1 MGGTPQETA
10 TAPQER
16 SSLRQV
22 MMAAAVGSALEW
34 YDFFIYG
41 AASALV
47 FGPLFFPDYDATI
60 GVLAS
65 FATFAVGF
73 LARPFGGLFFGHFGD
88 RWGRKPMLV
97 ATLLLVGGSTFAIGL
112 LPTYEQAGIWAPL
125 MLLALRLLQGF
136 GAGAEYGGAV
146 VMSVEFAPPG
156 RRGFYGAFAPMGTTA
171 GNALAA
177 GVFWLVTTYSGDHL
191 LTWGWRIPFL
201 VSILLLGLG
210 IYIRARVSETPV
222 FTAAQKT
229 RKPLKIPAL
238 EAVRRNPRNFF
249 VVVGARL
256 AENALGYLYP
266 VFGLS
271 YVINN
276 LGMPRE
282 TAITSVILGNVALV
296 CGLFFFAWL
305 SDKLGRRPVYIFGAL
320 FSAAV
325 AFPFFLLVDTRE
337 PLLIHLAFIIEM
349 GIGSGAMFGPQAV
362 YFAEL
367 FGPRLRYS
375 GFAFA
380 RELGSIIAGGP
391 APFVAAVLVS
401 LMNGAPWGVA
411 VYAIFLCFVTAFSV
425 WCGPETYRND
435 IAADDAEDMEQA
447 EASAAVALNPSR

>member
-1 MGGTPQETA
+1 M
-10 TAPQER
+10 TAPSPTR
-16 SSLRQV
+16 LRHV
-22 MMAAAVGSALEW
+22 MLAAGIGSALEW

-41 AASALV
+41 MASALV
-47 FGPLFFPDYDATI
+47 FGKLFFPTYDPAIAT
-60 GVLAS
+60 LAS

-112 LPTYEQAGIWAPL
+112 LPTYAQVGFWAPV
-125 MLLALRLLQGF
+125 MLLVLRLCQGF

-146 VMSVEFAPPG
+146 VMAVEFAPPG
-156 RRGFYGAFAPMGTTA
+156 KRGLYGAFAPMGTTA
-171 GNALAA
+171 GNALAGLTFVA
-177 GVFWLVTTYSGDHL
+177 VGMLSKDDL
-191 LTWGWRIPFL
+191 LAWGWRIPFL
-201 VSILLLGLG
+201 VSLLLLGLG
-210 IYIRARVSETPV
+210 VYIRAKVSETPV
-222 FTAAQKT
+222 FLAANAK
-229 RKPLKIPAL
+229 RPPLKLPAI

-271 YVINN
+271 YLISN
-276 LGMPRE
+276 LHVPRD
-282 TAITSVILGNVALV
+282 TAIFAVICGNVALV
-296 CGLFFFAWL
+296 CGLVFFAWL
-305 SDKLGRRPVYIFGAL
+305 SDRIGRRPVYIFGAL
-320 FSAAV
+320 FSAAC
-325 AFPFFLLVDTRE
+325 AFPFFLLVGTLN
-337 PLLIHLAFIIEM
+337 PALIVLAFVVEM

-391 APFVAAVLVS
+391 APLIAATLVAWMA
-401 LMNGAPWGVA
+401 GAPWGVC
-411 VYAIFLCFVTAFSV
+411 VYVIAISLVTAFAV

-435 IAADDAEDMEQA
+435 ITADDVEDCEA
-447 EASAAVALNPSR
+447 DREGASALLLNPSP